1 MRRWQ
6 LQDAKAKFSAFL
18 NASLT
23 EGPQVVTKRGLEAA
37 VLVRIDHWRAL
48 QAERGPGL
56 KELLLAPTP
65 TMDDLAPSRAE
76 RRHRS
81 PPSFD

>member
-6 LQDAKAKFSAFL
+6 LQEAKAKFSAFL

-37 VLVRIDHWRAL
+37 VLVRIDQWRAL

-65 TMDDLAPSRAE
+65 TIENLAPGRAE
-76 RRHRS
+76 RRYR
-81 PPSFD
+81 PTPRFD